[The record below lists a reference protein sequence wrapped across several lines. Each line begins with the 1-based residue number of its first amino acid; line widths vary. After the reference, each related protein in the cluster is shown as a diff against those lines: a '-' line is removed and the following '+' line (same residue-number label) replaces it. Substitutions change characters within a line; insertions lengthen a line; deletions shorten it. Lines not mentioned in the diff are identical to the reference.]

1 MKTPTK
7 AELYAQIDALT
18 RENNKLQEQLDV
30 EKHRRWERY
39 KGKAQR
45 IFYESIPFTV
55 LQVRKLMLDHIDDSG
70 YWFSFNVDQDEIR
83 QTYCV
88 RHADLEE
95 ADYE

>member
-7 AELYAQIDALT
+7 SELYAQIDALT
-18 RENNKLQEQLDV
+18 KECAKLQEQLDA
-30 EKHRRWERY
+30 EKHRRWERCR
-39 KGKAQR
+39 GKAQR

-88 RHADLEE
+88 RHSDLEE
-95 ADYE
+95 ADYD

>member
-18 RENNKLQEQLDV
+18 KECAKLQEQLDV
-30 EKHRRWERY
+30 AKRERWEQL
-39 KGKAQR
+39 KGKAKR
-45 IFYESIPFTV
+45 IFYEHVPFTV

-70 YWFSFNVDQDEIR
+70 YWFTFNVDRDETK

-88 RHADLEE
+88 RHVDLEE